1 MQKKVLL
8 VLFFTLLIDM
18 IGAGMVI
25 PIIPVLFTD
34 PDSHSFLLAGYSVNM
49 QYFIAGAITAV
60 FGIMQFIAAP
70 LLGELSDVFGRK
82 RLLMLGVGVLA
93 VAQMIFGFGITIG
106 SLAVLFISR
115 TIAGFA
121 GANFSIAQAIIADV
135 SKPEERAKN
144 FGLIGAAFGIG
155 FILGPLLGGW
165 LAHLGGS
172 AAPFWFSG
180 ILGILNLLFL
190 FYMLPETHQ
199 NRRKTEHFHIFK
211 GLQNIKQAFADK
223 DAAPVYWMSFLY
235 MSGFAFL
242 TSFSGVLTVKKY
254 TFSEAMLG
262 TYFGAIGVWVVITQ
276 LFVLPLIM
284 KKYRERQ
291 VLRFSLIALA
301 VVVGVFPFMPN
312 TIFQFLLIPF
322 IAIPQGLSFAMIG
335 ALVSKSVSAEKQ
347 GAALGINGSL
357 IALSQGLVP
366 LLAGV
371 ASGTV
376 GIIAP
381 FIVGGLLVFSA
392 WSILFTR
399 RMKAA

>member
-8 VLFFTLLIDM
+8 VLFFTLLVDM

-34 PDSHSFLLAGYSVNM
+34 PDAPSFLLAGYSVNM

-60 FGIMQFIAAP
+60 FGIMQFVAAP

-93 VAQMIFGFGITIG
+93 VAQMIFGFGITIA

-180 ILGILNLLFL
+180 ILGIFNLLFL

-199 NRRKTEHFHIFK
+199 NRREAGHFHIFK
-211 GLQNIKQAFADK
+211 GLQNIKQAFEDK

-242 TSFSGVLTVKKY
+242 TSFSGVLTVTKY
-254 TFSEAMLG
+254 AFSEAMLG

-284 KKYRERQ
+284 KKYKERQ
-291 VLRFSLIALA
+291 VLSVSLLVLA

-312 TIFQFLLIPF
+312 AIFQFLLIPF

-376 GIIAP
+376 GIVAP
-381 FIVGGLLVFSA
+381 FVVGGLLVFSA